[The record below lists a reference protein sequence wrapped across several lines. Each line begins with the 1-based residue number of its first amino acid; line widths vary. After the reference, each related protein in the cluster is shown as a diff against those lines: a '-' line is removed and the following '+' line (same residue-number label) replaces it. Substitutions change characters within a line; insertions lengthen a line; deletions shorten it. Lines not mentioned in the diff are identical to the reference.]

1 MAERFRRWQQFGA
14 VAGLFGVLALL
25 GASPEATMTATVRDG
40 AVRGAVS
47 NGVASF
53 LGIPYAAPPVG
64 NLRWRPPV
72 NPAPWSGVRDATSYG
87 NECAQS
93 GIGAF
98 FPAPSNTEDCLYLN
112 VFTNGD
118 VTRRER
124 RPVMFWI
131 FGGGFYGGST
141 NDYDMT
147 ALVKSGAVVVSVN
160 YRLGLFGFFAHPAL
174 DAEQHDLGDY
184 GMMDQ
189 QLALRWVR
197 RNIAAFGG
205 DPDNVTIFGESAGA
219 QSVLAHIVS
228 PASVN
233 LFQRAIVESAGTPAL
248 LSTLTPLATAEE
260 RGRRFATAAGCAN
273 QTLACLRAL
282 SAEQIV
288 AATQRPLLDGLI
300 GDVATIPKPYR
311 TLFESGA
318 FNRVPLIMG
327 SNHDEWRWPIA
338 QAELNTGEPLAAD
351 AYPAAVAAYY
361 GPDVAPAVLGEYPL
375 TSYGTPSEA
384 LGTAETDYYIACSS
398 YKLDQWMS
406 PYVPVFAYQ
415 FDDRT
420 VPMYMAPVSFPYGAA
435 HTSELQFL
443 FPGFHGG
450 RGVVRPLSPAERQ
463 LAAQMTGY
471 WTTFAKRGDP
481 NGGGRPAWPRFNRAS
496 ARMLSLRTPAPVLDG
511 TFVAEHHCDFWNRM
525 SQY

>member
-1 MAERFRRWQQFGA
+1 MGERYRRWKRCGA

-25 GASPEATMTATVRDG
+25 GASPEATMTTTVRDG
-40 AVRGAVS
+40 ALRGAIS

-64 NLRWRPPV
+64 NHRWRPPV

-87 NECAQS
+87 NQCAQS

-118 VTRRER
+118 ATRRER

-147 ALVKSGAVVVSVN
+147 ALVKNGTVVVSVN
-160 YRLGLFGFFAHPAL
+160 YRLGIFGFFAHPAL

-184 GMMDQ
+184 GIMDQ

-197 RNIAAFGG
+197 QNIAAFGG

-228 PASVN
+228 PASAN
-233 LFQRAIVESAGTPAL
+233 LFGRAIVESAGTPAL

-260 RGRRFATAAGCAN
+260 RGRRFATAAGCAS

-311 TLFESGA
+311 TLFESGT
-318 FNRVPLIMG
+318 FNRVPMIMG

-338 QAELNTGEPLAAD
+338 QAELNTGKPLTAD

-398 YKLDQWMS
+398 YKLDGWMS
-406 PYVPVFAYQ
+406 PYVPIFAYQ

-435 HTSELQFL
+435 HTSELQFI

-450 RGVVRPLSPAERQ
+450 RGAVRPLSPAEQQ
-463 LAAQMTGY
+463 LSAQMTGY
-471 WTTFAKRGDP
+471 WTTFAKSGDP
-481 NGGGRPAWPRFNRAS
+481 NGGGRPAWPKFSRAS
-496 ARMLSLRTPAPVLDG
+496 AQMLSLRTSAPVLDG